1 MEEMTEP
8 VEIWKFS
15 KPIEARMA
23 AEALEARGIPTI
35 LAGGNLG
42 NTFIGLELSW
52 KPGASLISLSVPQE
66 KSKEALFIL
75 RGMFGQPEKEDNAS
89 GNG

>member
-15 KPIEARMA
+15 HFIEAHMA
-23 AEALEARGIPTI
+23 VEVLEEKGIPTI
-35 LAGGNLG
+35 LAEGNPG
-42 NTFIGLELSW
+42 NTFVGLELTWSS
-52 KPGASLISLSVPQE
+52 KPSFISLSVPQE

>member
-1 MEEMTEP
+1 MDIKLEGITEP
-8 VEIWKFS
+8 IEIWKFS

-52 KPGASLISLSVPQE
+52 KPGSSLISLSVPE
-66 KSKEALFIL
+66 ERRKEALSVL
-75 RGMFGQPEKEDNAS
+75 EGMFGPLNKEEND
-89 GNG
+89 